1 MKAALR
7 RLQRLERLK
16 GGKRIEFWICLPDG
30 RLRMGSEVRTL
41 AELNDPNVSH
51 VFITE
56 KELDL

>member
-1 MKAALR
+1 MKGALR

-16 GGKRIEFWICLPDG
+16 GGKRTEFWVCLPDG
-30 RLRMGSEVRTL
+30 RFKGGSQVKAL
-41 AELNDPNVSH
+41 AELNDPNVSY